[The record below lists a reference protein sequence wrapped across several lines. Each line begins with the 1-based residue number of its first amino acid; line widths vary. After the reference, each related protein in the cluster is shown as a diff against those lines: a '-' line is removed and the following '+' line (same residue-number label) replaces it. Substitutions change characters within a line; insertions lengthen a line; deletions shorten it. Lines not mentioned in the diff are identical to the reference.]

1 MLRFGRFRKKRIL
14 LGFFV
19 FTFFT
24 ALLLLIYEN
33 EQARSIDLRVDSLDD
48 MQDLYDRLSF
58 DDKRGG
64 FWEAPFDVP
73 LDEAAEPPSRLEVIV
88 VPHSHCDPG
97 WKDTFEGYAATT
109 NRILD
114 AALAELEANAD
125 LRFIF
130 AEIAFFERWWMGLAA
145 SERVR
150 VRSLLHGGQ
159 LEIVTGGWVMNDE
172 ASAQVFSI
180 VMQLFEG
187 HEFLRNQLN
196 FTPTAHWSIDPFGL
210 SAAMARVVHECG
222 LRNAVI
228 QRAHWAV
235 KKHLALARQL
245 EFRWRPLEA
254 AGGELRTHLL
264 PFRSYSVESS
274 CGPDPS
280 VCCQFD
286 FRYLG
291 ADANRCP
298 PAFPSGRQSPVQEI
312 RAENVAERAAL
323 LVDQWRRKSRLFRR
337 NSPLLVPLGDD
348 FRFDTRAEWAAQ
360 HANYGRLLAH
370 VNNRTEFRVHA
381 RFGTLREYFELV
393 DEKERKGELDRLPS
407 LSGDF
412 FTYADRAD
420 HYWSGFFT
428 TRPFYKHMDRTVQ
441 HFVRAA
447 ELLFAFA
454 RWSTAAERADWP
466 ADALFERLVAA
477 RRSLALFQHHD
488 GITGTSQRFVV
499 DDYARKLLATIEDSL
514 LIVRNATASLLGLPP
529 SAGLRH
535 DHEFRMDELPQKL
548 AVPVGTFLFHSLF
561 SLQLFVC
568 STLFLSNT
576 LAHARDEVVCI
587 RVASPNV
594 RIRRREGERV
604 EQQLQPVIEAEDGL
618 LVAKP
623 NEFDLCFR
631 ARVPPLGFARF
642 ELREAGG
649 DFEEQRVDVRVSAAV
664 DHSVFPTARV
674 FESGESP
681 RQSNRF
687 LNATFDP
694 TSGYLESV
702 EHSNGIQTG
711 IQTSFV
717 HYGARRHNLVRA
729 IRDVDS
735 LSGAYLFQPD
745 GHARTL
751 RTARPAFVL
760 LAGPLR
766 QTLVHAGPAG
776 KRIFHEVRLDFNSE
790 ALEVVNRVDVREER
804 NFELALRFEAAD
816 LATEDEQFFTDSNG
830 LQMVRRK
837 RVAHLPLAGHFHPM
851 AAAGLL
857 EANGRRFSLVARQ
870 AAAVGS
876 VRAGRLDVV
885 LDRRLEQDDGR
896 GMGVG
901 ILDNRPTESRFRLLF
916 ERADGEWAAGNEA
929 AYLSRAAAA
938 HSAALLHPLD
948 VLFTLQ
954 SIESVDE
961 WSALQRPFPCDV
973 HPLAFRTSAQSN
985 QERGTT
991 PAREFALVLQRFGR
1005 DCVTSGQQPV
1015 ECKETDGHFDFAA
1028 HFRWPTASITPTSL
1042 TGLHDRAEETA
1053 SVRLKPMDLKT
1064 VRVRF

>member
-1 MLRFGRFRKKRIL
+1 
-14 LGFFV
+14 
-19 FTFFT
+19 
-24 ALLLLIYEN
+24 
-33 EQARSIDLRVDSLDD
+33 

-58 DDKRGG
+58 DDPRGG

-73 LDEAAEPPSRLEVIV
+73 LNEAAEPPSRLEVIV

-97 WKDTFEGYAATT
+97 WKDTFEGYATT
-109 NRILD
+109 VNRILD
-114 AALAELEANAD
+114 ATLAELEANAD

-130 AEIAFFERWWMGLAA
+130 AEIAFFERWWTGLAP
-145 SERVR
+145 SERERVR
-150 VRSLLHGGQ
+150 RLLHGGQ
-159 LEIVTGGWVMNDE
+159 LEIVTGGWVMSDE
-172 ASAQVFSI
+172 ASSHVFSI

-187 HEFLRNQLN
+187 HEFLRNELN
-196 FTPTAHWSIDPFGL
+196 FTPTTHWSIDPFGL
-210 SAAMARVVHECG
+210 SAAMARVVHESD

-245 EFRWRPLEA
+245 EFRWRPVEA
-254 AGGELRTHLL
+254 AGEAGGELRTHLL

-280 VCCQFD
+280 ICCQFD

-291 ADANRCP
+291 AESNRCP

-323 LVDQWRRKSRLFRR
+323 LVDQWRRKSQLFRA

-360 HANYGRLLAH
+360 HANYGRLFAH
-370 VNNRTEFRVHA
+370 VNNRTEFRVYA

-393 DEKERKGELDRLPS
+393 DEKEREGKLQPLPS

-454 RWSTAAERADWP
+454 RWSTAAGGAEWP
-466 ADALFERLVAA
+466 ADALFEQLVAA

-499 DDYARKLLATIEDSL
+499 EDYARKLLAAIEDSL
-514 LIVRNATASLLGLPP
+514 LIMRNATASLLELPP
-529 SAGLRH
+529 SAELRH
-535 DHEFRMDELPQKL
+535 DHEFRMGELPRKL
-548 AVPVGTFLFHSLF
+548 EIPVG
-561 SLQLFVC
+561 

-576 LAHARDEVVCI
+576 LAQARDEVVCI
-587 RVASPNV
+587 RIASPNV
-594 RIRRREGERV
+594 RIHRREGERV
-604 EQQLQPVIEAEDGL
+604 EQQLQPVVEAEDGGF
-618 LVAKP
+618 VGKP

-642 ELREAGG
+642 ELREAGA
-649 DFEEQRVDVRVSAAV
+649 FEQQGVDVRVSPAV
-664 DHSVFPTARV
+664 NHSSFPNARA
-674 FESGESP
+674 FGSGEIP
-681 RQSNRF
+681 RLSNGL

-694 TSGYLESV
+694 WSGYLESV
-702 EHSNGIQTG
+702 EHSGGIQTK

-717 HYGARRHNLVRA
+717 HYGVRRHNLVRA
-729 IRDVDS
+729 LRDVDS

-745 GHARTL
+745 GHARPL
-751 RTARPAFVL
+751 SNARPAFVL

-766 QTLVHAGPAG
+766 QTLVHASPSG
-776 KRIFHEVRLDFNSE
+776 KRILHEVRLDFNSE

-816 LATEDEQFFTDSNG
+816 LATADEQFFTDSNG
-830 LQMVRRK
+830 FQMVRRK

-851 AAAGLL
+851 AAAALL

-885 LDRRLEQDDGR
+885 LDRRLAQDDGR
-896 GMGVG
+896 GMGAG
-901 ILDNRPTESRFRLLF
+901 ILDNRPTESRFRMLF
-916 ERADGEWAAGNEA
+916 ERADGEWADGSEA
-929 AYLSRAAAA
+929 AYLSRAAAT

-948 VLFTLQ
+948 VLFAPQT
-954 SIESVDE
+954 IGSVNE
-961 WSALQRPFPCDV
+961 WSALERPFPCDV
-973 HPLAFRTSAQSN
+973 HPLAFRTSAHSN
-985 QERGTT
+985 DERGTT

-1005 DCVTSGQQPV
+1005 DCATSGQQPV
-1015 ECKETDGHFDFAA
+1015 ECEETDGHFDFAA
-1028 HFRWPTASITPTSL
+1028 HFRWPTVSITPTSL
-1042 TGLHDRAEETA
+1042 AGLHDRAEEIA

>member
-14 LGFFV
+14 FGFLSFS
-19 FTFFT
+19 FFT
-24 ALLLLIYEN
+24 VFLLLNYEN
-33 EQARSIDLRVDSLDD
+33 EQARSIDLRVDSFDD
-48 MQDLYDRLSF
+48 MQHLYDRLSF
-58 DDKRGG
+58 DDERGG
-64 FWEAPFDVP
+64 FWEAPFDVR
-73 LDEAAEPPSRLEVIV
+73 LDEVEPPSRLEVIV

-97 WKDTFEGYAATT
+97 WKDTFEGYATTT

-130 AEIAFFERWWMGLAA
+130 AEIAFFGRWWTGLTA
-145 SERVR
+145 SERER
-150 VRSLLHGGQ
+150 VRRLLHDGQ
-159 LEIVTGGWVMNDE
+159 LEIVTGGWVMSDE
-172 ASAQVFSI
+172 ASSHVFSI

-187 HEFLRNQLN
+187 HEFLRNELN
-196 FTPTAHWSIDPFGL
+196 FTPTTHWSIDPFGL
-210 SAAMARVVHECG
+210 SAAMARVVHESG

-245 EFRWRPLEA
+245 EFRWRQVESA
-254 AGGELRTHLL
+254 DGVGGELRTHLL

-291 ADANRCP
+291 AESNRCP

-323 LVDQWRRKSRLFRR
+323 LVDQWRRKSQLFRP

-360 HANYGRLLAH
+360 HANFGRLFAH
-370 VNNRTEFRVHA
+370 VNNRTELNVHA
-381 RFGTLREYFELV
+381 RFGTLREYFDLV
-393 DEKERKGELDRLPS
+393 DEKERAGKLDRLPS

-412 FTYADRAD
+412 FTYADHAD
-420 HYWSGFFT
+420 HYWSCFFT

-454 RWSTAAERADWP
+454 RWSTAAGGAKWP

-488 GITGTSQRFVV
+488 GLTGTSQR
-499 DDYARKLLATIEDSL
+499 
-514 LIVRNATASLLGLPP
+514 
-529 SAGLRH
+529 
-535 DHEFRMDELPQKL
+535 
-548 AVPVGTFLFHSLF
+548 
-561 SLQLFVC
+561 
-568 STLFLSNT
+568 TLFLSNS
-576 LAHARDEVVCI
+576 LAQARYEVVCI

-594 RIRRREGERV
+594 RLHRRGGGWV
-604 EQQLQPVIEAEDGL
+604 EQQLQPVVEAQDGG
-618 LVAKP
+618 LVARP

-649 DFEEQRVDVRVSAAV
+649 NSEEQRVDVRVSAAV
-664 DHSVFPTARV
+664 DHSSLPTARV
-674 FESGESP
+674 FTSGESP
-681 RQSNRF
+681 RLSNRF
-687 LNATFDP
+687 LNASFDP

-702 EHSNGIQTG
+702 EHSGGILTR
-711 IQTSFV
+711 IQASFV

-729 IRDVDS
+729 LRDVDS

-745 GHARTL
+745 GHARPL
-751 RTARPAFVL
+751 PIARPAFVL
-760 LAGPLR
+760 VAGPLR
-766 QTLVHAGPAG
+766 QTLVHAGPTG
-776 KRIFHEVRLDFNSE
+776 KRILHEVRLDFNSE
-790 ALEVVNRVDVREER
+790 ALEIVNRVDVREER

-816 LATEDEQFFTDSNG
+816 MATEDEQFFTDSNG
-830 LQMVRRK
+830 FQMVRRK
-837 RVAHLPLAGHFHPM
+837 RVARLPLAGHFHPM
-851 AAAGLL
+851 AAAALL
-857 EANGRRFSLVARQ
+857 EANGRRLSLVARQ

-885 LDRRLEQDDGR
+885 LDRRLAQDDGR
-896 GMGVG
+896 GIGDG

-916 ERADGEWAAGNEA
+916 ERADGEWSDGSEA
-929 AYLSRAAAA
+929 AYLSRAAVA
-938 HSAALLHPLD
+938 HSAAFLHPLD
-948 VLFTLQ
+948 VLFTPH
-954 SIESVDE
+954 SVEAEDE
-961 WSALQRPFPCDV
+961 WSALKRPFPCDV
-973 HPLAFRTSAQSN
+973 HPLAFRTSAHSN
-985 QERGTT
+985 EERGTT

-1005 DCVTSGQQPV
+1005 DCATSGQQPV
-1015 ECKETDGHFDFAA
+1015 ECEKTDGLFDFAA
-1028 HFRWPTASITPTSL
+1028 HFRWPATSITPTSL
-1042 TGLHDRAEETA
+1042 TGLHARAEEIA

-1064 VRVRF
+1064 VRVSF

>member
-14 LGFFV
+14 LVFF
-19 FTFFT
+19 FLFFT
-24 ALLLLIYEN
+24 AFLLLIYEN
-33 EQARSIDLRVDSLDD
+33 EQARSIDLRADSFDD
-48 MQDLYDRLSF
+48 MKDLYDGLSF
-58 DDKRGG
+58 DDPRGG

-73 LDEAAEPPSRLEVIV
+73 PDEADEPPSRLDVIV

-97 WKDTFEGYAATT
+97 WKDTFEGYAATV

-114 AALAELEANAD
+114 ATLAELEANAD

-130 AEIAFFERWWMGLAA
+130 AEIAFFERW
-145 SERVR
+145 
-150 VRSLLHGGQ
+150 LLHAGQ
-159 LEIVTGGWVMNDE
+159 LEIVTGGWVMSDE
-172 ASAQVFSI
+172 ASSHVFSI
-180 VMQLFEG
+180 VMQLSEG
-187 HEFLRNQLN
+187 HEFLRNELN

-210 SAAMARVVHECG
+210 SSAMVRVVHESG

-245 EFRWRPLEA
+245 EFRWRSVEA
-254 AGGELRTHLL
+254 AGEASAELRTHLL

-291 ADANRCP
+291 ADGNRCP

-323 LVDQWRRKSRLFRR
+323 LVDQWRRKSQLFRP

-360 HANYGRLLAH
+360 HANYGRLFAH
-370 VNNRTEFRVHA
+370 VNNRTELNVNA

-393 DEKERKGELDRLPS
+393 DEKERAGELDRLPS

-454 RWSTAAERADWP
+454 RWSTAAGGAEWP

-477 RRSLALFQHHD
+477 RRSFALFQHHD
-488 GITGTSQRFVV
+488 GLTGTSQRLV
-499 DDYARKLLATIEDSL
+499 AAIEDSL
-514 LIVRNATASLLGLPP
+514 LIVRNATASLLGLLP
-529 SAGLRH
+529 SAELRH
-535 DHEFRMDELPQKL
+535 DHEFRMDELPRKL
-548 AVPVGTFLFHSLF
+548 EIPVG
-561 SLQLFVC
+561 

-587 RVASPNV
+587 RVASPSV
-594 RIRRREGERV
+594 RLHRKAGERV
-604 EQQLQPVIEAEDGL
+604 EQQLQPVIEAQDGE

-631 ARVPPLGFARF
+631 ACVPPLGFARF

-649 DFEEQRVDVRVSAAV
+649 DFDGQQRVNVRVSP
-664 DHSVFPTARV
+664 SVGPSAFPNARV
-674 FESGESP
+674 FASGEVP
-681 RQSNRF
+681 RLFNRF
-687 LNATFDP
+687 LNASFDP

-702 EHSNGIQTG
+702 EHSGGIHTK
-711 IQTSFV
+711 IRTSFV

-729 IRDVDS
+729 LRDVDS

-745 GHARTL
+745 GAARPL
-751 RTARPAFVL
+751 RTARAAFVL
-760 LAGPLR
+760 LVGPLR
-766 QTLVHAGPAG
+766 QTLVHAGPSG
-776 KRIFHEVRLDFNSE
+776 KRILHEVRLDFNSE

-816 LATEDEQFFTDSNG
+816 MATADEQFFTDSNG
-830 LQMVRRK
+830 FQMVRRK

-851 AAAGLL
+851 AAAALL

-885 LDRRLEQDDGR
+885 LDRRLAQDDGR
-896 GMGVG
+896 GMGAG
-901 ILDNRPTESRFRLLF
+901 ILDNRPTESRFRMLF
-916 ERADGEWAAGNEA
+916 ERADGEWADDSEA

-938 HSAALLHPLD
+938 HSAALFHPLD
-948 VLFTLQ
+948 VLFAAQ
-954 SIESVDE
+954 SIASEKE
-961 WSALQRPFPCDV
+961 WSALKRVFPCDV
-973 HPLAFRTSAQSN
+973 HPLAFRTSAHSEN
-985 QERGTT
+985 ERGTT

-1005 DCVTSGQQPV
+1005 DCATSGQHSV
-1015 ECKETDGHFDFAA
+1015 ECEETDGHFDFAA

-1042 TGLHDRAEETA
+1042 TGLHDRAEEVA

>member
-1 MLRFGRFRKKRIL
+1 MLRFGRFRKKRLL
-14 LGFFV
+14 LGFL
-19 FTFFT
+19 FFSSLT
-24 ALLLLIYEN
+24 ALLLLVYEN

-58 DDKRGG
+58 DHPRGG

-73 LDEAAEPPSRLEVIV
+73 LNEAAEPPSRLDVIV

-97 WKDTFEGYAATT
+97 WKDTFEGYAATVK
-109 NRILD
+109 RILD
-114 AALAELEANAD
+114 AALAELEENAD

-130 AEIAFFERWWMGLAA
+130 AEIAFFERWWAGLAA
-145 SERVR
+145 SERER
-150 VRSLLHGGQ
+150 VRRLLHGGQ
-159 LEIVTGGWVMNDE
+159 LEIVTGGWVMSDE
-172 ASAQVFSI
+172 ASAHVFSI

-187 HEFLRNQLN
+187 HEFLRNELN

-210 SAAMARVVHECG
+210 SSAMVRVVHESG

-245 EFRWRPLEA
+245 EFRWRPVETAGEA
-254 AGGELRTHLL
+254 DGELRTHLL

-274 CGPDPS
+274 CSPDPS

-291 ADANRCP
+291 ADGNRCP

-312 RAENVAERAAL
+312 SAENVAERAAL
-323 LVDQWRRKSRLFRR
+323 LVDQWRRKSQLFRP

-360 HANYGRLLAH
+360 HANYGRLFAD
-370 VNNRTEFRVHA
+370 VNNRTELNVHA
-381 RFGTLREYFELV
+381 RFGTLREYFEVV
-393 DEKERKGELDRLPS
+393 DEKEKMESSTDCPR
-407 LSGDF
+407 
-412 FTYADRAD
+412 
-420 HYWSGFFT
+420 FFT

-454 RWSTAAERADWP
+454 RWSTAAGGAEWP
-466 ADALFERLVAA
+466 TDALFERLVAA

-499 DDYARKLLATIEDSL
+499 DDYARKLLAAIEDSL

-529 SAGLRH
+529 GAELRH
-535 DHEFRMDELPQKL
+535 DYEFRMDELPRKL
-548 AVPVGTFLFHSLF
+548 EVPVG
-561 SLQLFVC
+561 

-594 RIRRREGERV
+594 RIHRREGERV
-604 EQQLQPVIEAEDGL
+604 EQQLQPVIEAEDGGF
-618 LVAKP
+618 VAKP

-631 ARVPPLGFARF
+631 ARVPPLGFARV
-642 ELREAGG
+642 ELREGGG
-649 DFEEQRVDVRVSAAV
+649 DSEEQRVDVRISAAV
-664 DHSVFPTARV
+664 HHASFPNARV
-674 FESGESP
+674 FGSGEGP
-681 RQSNRF
+681 RLSNRGRIGLPNRPYRYF
-687 LNATFDP
+687 LNASFDP
-694 TSGYLESV
+694 WSGYLESV
-702 EHSNGIQTG
+702 EHSGGIQTR
-711 IQTSFV
+711 IRTSFV
-717 HYGARRHNLVRA
+717 HYGARRHNVVRA
-729 IRDVDS
+729 LRDVDS

-745 GHARTL
+745 GHARPL
-751 RTARPAFVL
+751 RTARPSFVL
-760 LAGPLR
+760 LVGPLR
-766 QTLVHAGPAG
+766 QTLVHAGPSG
-776 KRIFHEVRLDFNSE
+776 KRILHEMRLDFNSE

-816 LATEDEQFFTDSNG
+816 MATEDEQFFTDSNG
-830 LQMVRRK
+830 FQMVRRK
-837 RVAHLPLAGHFHPM
+837 RVAHLPLAGHFHSM
-851 AAAGLL
+851 AAAALL

-885 LDRRLEQDDGR
+885 LDRRLAQDDGR
-896 GMGVG
+896 GMGAG
-901 ILDNRPTESRFRLLF
+901 ILDNRSTESRFRLLF
-916 ERADGEWAAGNEA
+916 ERADGEWADSNEA
-929 AYLSRAAAA
+929 AYLSRAVAA

-948 VLFTLQ
+948 VLFAAQ
-954 SIESVDE
+954 SIGLEDE

-973 HPLAFRTSAQSN
+973 HPLALRTSARSEG
-985 QERGTT
+985 ERGTT

-1005 DCVTSGQQPV
+1005 DCATSGQQPA
-1015 ECKETDGHFDFAA
+1015 ECEETDGHFDFAA
-1028 HFRWPTASITPTSL
+1028 HFRWPTTSITPTSL
-1042 TGLHDRAEETA
+1042 TGLHDRAEEIA
-1053 SVRLKPMDLKT
+1053 SVHLKPMDLKT

>member
-1 MLRFGRFRKKRIL
+1 M
-14 LGFFV
+14 
-19 FTFFT
+19 T
-24 ALLLLIYEN
+24 ARTTTSDI
-33 EQARSIDLRVDSLDD
+33 R

-130 AEIAFFERWWMGLAA
+130 AEIAFFERWWAGLAA
-145 SERVR
+145 SEQKR

-172 ASAQVFSI
+172 ASSHVFSI

-187 HEFLRNQLN
+187 HEFLRNELN

-210 SAAMARVVHECG
+210 SAAMARVVHESG

-235 KKHLALARQL
+235 KRHLALARQL
-245 EFRWRPLEA
+245 EFRWRPIEA
-254 AGGELRTHLL
+254 AGEAGGELRTHLL

-298 PAFPSGRQSPVQEI
+298 PAFPSGRQSPVREI
-312 RAENVAERAAL
+312 SAENVAERAAL
-323 LVDQWRRKSRLFRR
+323 LVDQWRRKSQLFRA
-337 NSPLLVPLGDD
+337 NSPLLVPFGDD

-360 HANYGRLLAH
+360 HANYGRLFAH

-393 DEKERKGELDRLPS
+393 DEKERKGELEQLPS

-454 RWSTAAERADWP
+454 RWSTAAERAEWA
-466 ADALFERLVAA
+466 ADALFERLVGA

-499 DDYARKLLATIEDSL
+499 EDYARKLLAAIEDSL
-514 LIVRNATASLLGLPP
+514 LIVRNTTALLLGLPP
-529 SAGLRH
+529 SAELRH

-548 AVPVGTFLFHSLF
+548 EIPVG
-561 SLQLFVC
+561 

-587 RVASPNV
+587 RVSSPNV
-594 RIRRREGERV
+594 RLHRRGGGRI
-604 EQQLQPVIEAEDGL
+604 EQQLQPMIEAQDGQ

-642 ELREAGG
+642 EVREANG
-649 DFEEQRVDVRVSAAV
+649 DSEEQRVDVRVSAAV
-664 DHSVFPTARV
+664 DHSSFPTARV
-674 FESGESP
+674 FGSGEAP
-681 RQSNRF
+681 RLSNRF
-687 LNATFDP
+687 LNASFN
-694 TSGYLESV
+694 SQNGYLQSV
-702 EHSNGIQTG
+702 EHSGGIHTK
-711 IQTSFV
+711 IETSFV

-729 IRDVDS
+729 IRDMDS

-745 GHARTL
+745 GHARPL

-766 QTLVHAGPAG
+766 QTLVHAGPTG
-776 KRIFHEVRLDFNSE
+776 KRIHHEVQLDFNSE
-790 ALEVVNRVDVREER
+790 ALGVVNRVDVREER

-816 LATEDEQFFTDSNG
+816 LTTEDEQFFTDSNG

-851 AAAGLL
+851 AAAALL

-876 VRAGRLDVV
+876 VRVGRLDVV

-896 GMGVG
+896 GMGAG
-901 ILDNRPTESRFRLLF
+901 ILDNRPTESRVRLLF

-929 AYLSRAAAA
+929 AYLSRAAVA

-948 VLFTLQ
+948 VLFAPRA
-954 SIESVDE
+954 IGSVEAADE
-961 WSALQRPFPCDV
+961 WSALKRPFPCDV
-973 HPLAFRTSAQSN
+973 HPLAFRNSAHSDDQ
-985 QERGTT
+985 RRTA

-1005 DCVTSGQQPV
+1005 DCATNGQQPADC
-1015 ECKETDGHFDFAA
+1015 EETDGHFDFAA
-1028 HFRWPTASITPTSL
+1028 YFRWPTASITPTSL
-1042 TGLHDRAEETA
+1042 TGLHDRAEEVT

>member
-14 LGFFV
+14 LAFFCL
-19 FTFFT
+19 FFT
-24 ALLLLIYEN
+24 AFFLLIYEN
-33 EQARSIDLRVDSLDD
+33 EHARSIDLRVDSFDD
-48 MQDLYDRLSF
+48 PTSREFRFLSFLRDRNPKRTAASLSNGSCTARSTTSDIRMQDLYDRLSF
-58 DDKRGG
+58 DDERGG

-73 LDEAAEPPSRLEVIV
+73 LDKSEGEQPGRLEVIV

-97 WKDTFEGYAATT
+97 WKDTFEGYATTT

-130 AEIAFFERWWMGLAA
+130 AEIAFFERWWAGLAA
-145 SERVR
+145 TERERVR
-150 VRSLLHGGQ
+150 RLLHGGQ
-159 LEIVTGGWVMNDE
+159 LEIVTGGWVMSDE
-172 ASAQVFSI
+172 ASAHVFSI

-187 HEFLRNQLN
+187 HEFLRNELN
-196 FTPTAHWSIDPFGL
+196 FTPTTHWSIDPFGL

-245 EFRWRPLEA
+245 EFRWRPVEA
-254 AGGELRTHLL
+254 AGEAGGELRAHLL

-286 FRYLG
+286 FRYLE
-291 ADANRCP
+291 ADGNRCP
-298 PAFPSGRQSPVQEI
+298 AAFPSGRQSPVQEI

-323 LVDQWRRKSRLFRR
+323 LVDQWRRKSQLFRP

-360 HANYGRLLAH
+360 HANYGHLFAY
-370 VNNRTEFRVHA
+370 VNNRTELNVHA

-393 DEKERKGELDRLPS
+393 DEKERSGKLDRLPS

-412 FTYADRAD
+412 FTYADRSD

-454 RWSTAAERADWP
+454 RWSTAAGGAEWP

-488 GITGTSQRFVV
+488 GLTGTSQRFVV
-499 DDYARKLLATIEDSL
+499 EDYARKLLAAIEDSL
-514 LIVRNATASLLGLPP
+514 LIVRNVTASLLGLPP
-529 SAGLRH
+529 NAELRY
-535 DHEFRMDELPQKL
+535 DYEFRMDELPKKL
-548 AVPVGTFLFHSLF
+548 EVPVG
-561 SLQLFVC
+561 

-576 LAHARDEVVCI
+576 LANARDEVVCI

-594 RIRRREGERV
+594 RLHRREGGRV
-604 EQQLQPVIEAEDGL
+604 VQQLQPVVEAQDGQ

-649 DFEEQRVDVRVSAAV
+649 NSEEQRVDVRVSAAV
-664 DHSVFPTARV
+664 DHSSLPTARV
-674 FESGESP
+674 FTSGESP
-681 RQSNRF
+681 RLSNRF
-687 LNATFDP
+687 LNASFDP

-702 EHSNGIQTG
+702 EHSGGILTR
-711 IQTSFV
+711 IQASFV
-717 HYGARRHNLVRA
+717 HYGARRHNLLRA
-729 IRDVDS
+729 LRDVDS

-745 GHARTL
+745 GHARPL
-751 RTARPAFVL
+751 PIARPAFVL
-760 LAGPLR
+760 VAGPLR
-766 QTLVHAGPAG
+766 QTLVHAGPSG
-776 KRIFHEVRLDFNSE
+776 KRILHEVRLDFNSE
-790 ALEVVNRVDVREER
+790 ALEVVNRVD
-804 NFELALRFEAAD
+804 
-816 LATEDEQFFTDSNG
+816 
-830 LQMVRRK
+830 MVRRK

-851 AAAGLL
+851 AAAALL

-885 LDRRLEQDDGR
+885 LDRRLAQDDGR
-896 GMGVG
+896 GMGAG

-916 ERADGEWAAGNEA
+916 ERADGEWADGNEA

-938 HSAALLHPLD
+938 QSAALLHPLD
-948 VLFTLQ
+948 VLFASQ
-954 SIESVDE
+954 PIGSVEE
-961 WSALQRPFPCDV
+961 WSALQRPFPCDF
-973 HPLAFRTSAQSN
+973 HPLAVRTSAHSN
-985 QERGTT
+985 EERGTT

-1005 DCVTSGQQPV
+1005 DCATSGQQPV
-1015 ECKETDGHFDFAA
+1015 ECEETNGHFDFAA

-1042 TGLHDRAEETA
+1042 TGLYDGAEVIA